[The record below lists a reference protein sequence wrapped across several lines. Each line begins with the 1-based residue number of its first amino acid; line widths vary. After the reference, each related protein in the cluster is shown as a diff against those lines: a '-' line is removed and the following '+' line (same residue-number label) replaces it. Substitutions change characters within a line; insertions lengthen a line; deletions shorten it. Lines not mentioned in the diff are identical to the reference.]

1 MEKTHFLID
10 SMSGFHNERLNNLLL
25 EIGNPEIFFNN
36 LFSDFLTKEN
46 SHEYCFIASDWAKTR
61 YEKVKKI
68 VESPYPHK
76 IGQLCFVPC
85 VEIFSKQEFIFVVDE
100 KKQEYYPIA
109 KTKKAVWEFL
119 REKFPLKIPTMFF

>member
-36 LFSDFLTKEN
+36 LFSDFLTKEECHLSFFQL
-46 SHEYCFIASDWAKTR
+46 SHWEKTR
-61 YEKVKKI
+61 YQKVKEI
-68 VESPYPHK
+68 SESPYPHK

-109 KTKKAVWEFL
+109 KTKKAVWEFI
-119 REKFPLKIPTMFF
+119 REKFPFKIPTLY